1 MEFSAEAV
9 RRHLPAGH
17 KPPVYYYEELG
28 STNIEARRLAREG
41 APHGTAVLAER
52 QTAGRGRLGRSF
64 FSPGGAGV
72 YLSMVLR
79 PGLSAADTALVTPAA
94 AVATARAISRA
105 AGVEVGVKWVNDLY
119 YAGKKLCGILA
130 EAPLGADGRPEF
142 VVIGIGVNVL
152 DASFPPELS
161 GVATSLEAAGAGET
175 DRAALAAAIIAEM
188 LALCGGLGERT
199 FLAEYRAR
207 SCVLDRTVTLVRGEE
222 RREAYAVGIDDDAR
236 LLVRM
241 PDGSSEAIGAGEISL
256 RGDFA

>member
-94 AVATARAISRA
+94 AVATARAISRT

-161 GVATSLEAAGAGET
+161 GVATSLEAAGAGEA
-175 DRAALAAAIIAEM
+175 DRAALAAA
-188 LALCGGLGERT
+188 
-199 FLAEYRAR
+199 FLNAFWPLYRAGPRSGYLDEYRRRQALAGQR
-207 SCVLDRTVTLVRGEE
+207 VLVTPRRGTP
-222 RREAYAVGIDDDAR
+222 RAAQVQGIDDECKLVVRFDGESRPAALNSGEVSVR
-236 LLVRM
+236 LL
-241 PDGSSEAIGAGEISL
+241 
-256 RGDFA
+256 

>member
-9 RRHLPAGH
+9 RRCLPAGH
-17 KPPVYYYEELG
+17 TPPVSYYEELG

-41 APHGTAVLAER
+41 APHGTAVIAER

-152 DASFPPELS
+152 DASFPPALS
-161 GVATSLEAAGAGET
+161 GVATSLESAGARGT
-175 DRAALAAAIIAEM
+175 DRAALAAAIITEM
-188 LALCGGLGERT
+188 LALCGELGERT
-199 FLAEYRAR
+199 FLEEYRAR
-207 SCVLDRTVTLVRGEE
+207 SCVLDRPVMLVRGEE
-222 RREAYAVGIDDDAR
+222 RREAYAVGIDDEAR
-236 LLVRM
+236 LLVRLSGGKM
-241 PDGSSEAIGAGEISL
+241 ETIGAGEISL